1 MILLNAPLAVL
12 ISHPHVLCL
21 FGESHDVWVV
31 PPDKC
36 FPTCFSGGSPN
47 SSHLSICSK
56 SKTSWFAPS
65 LPPSTFQHKNKHR
78 SPLLPEGMVLG
89 TSTVQLIPLRG
100 VLAALSECG
109 EALSGQRLL
118 FWITCR
124 EGGRA
129 EFAAGAWR
137 RDERGYGRESPCL
150 QGGQGWMRVTTR
162 MEAFA
167 KSSLELTMWPV
178 EGQARKEIEVN
189 SVVTYWT
196 GLICARCMWN
206 PGMFEHII

>member
-1 MILLNAPLAVL
+1 MHPWLFWYHILMFYAYLVNHMTFVSWPPISVSQPAPQVGLLIPHISRFVLNPKQADL
-12 ISHPHVLCL
+12 H
-21 FGESHDVWVV
+21 
-31 PPDKC
+31 
-36 FPTCFSGGSPN
+36 
-47 SSHLSICSK
+47 
-56 SKTSWFAPS
+56 
-65 LPPSTFQHKNKHR
+65 PPSAFQHKNKHR
-78 SPLLPEGMVLG
+78 APLLPEGMVLG
-89 TSTVQLIPLRG
+89 TPTVQLIPLRG

-189 SVVTYWT
+189 SVVTY
-196 GLICARCMWN
+196 
-206 PGMFEHII
+206 

>member
-12 ISHPHVLCL
+12 TSHLQVLYL
-21 FGESHDVWVV
+21 FCESHDVCLL

-36 FPTCFSGGSPN
+36 FPTCSSGGSPN
-47 SSHLSICSK
+47 SSPLLICSK

-65 LPPSTFQHKNKHR
+65 LRISAQNKHR
-78 SPLLPEGMVLG
+78 APLLAEEMVLG
-89 TSTVQLIPLRG
+89 TPTVQLIPRRG
-100 VLAALSECG
+100 TLAALSERG

-124 EGGRA
+124 ERGRA
-129 EFAAGAWR
+129 EYAAGAWR
-137 RDERGYGRESPCL
+137 RDEHGCGRESPCL
-150 QGGQGWMRVTTR
+150 QGGQGWMRVTTA

-178 EGQARKEIEVN
+178 EGQAGKEIEVN
-189 SVVTYWT
+189 NVVTY
-196 GLICARCMWN
+196 
-206 PGMFEHII
+206 